1 MKKRRRIEDNF
12 QTAVANYLR
21 CKYPKVRFTI
31 SPQGMYLPMHI
42 AKRLK
47 AMGYAKGTPD
57 LMIFKRVATSICGMD
72 YYGGLMI
79 ELKPMEYGKRKG
91 SLSLEQ
97 KEFIRDLRQEG
108 YYADVCY
115 GSNEACELIDFYF
128 TSFEKLRERKL
139 NYD

>member
-1 MKKRRRIEDNF
+1 MQKRRRIEDNF
-12 QTAVANYLR
+12 QIAVANYLR
-21 CKYPKVRFTI
+21 YKYPKVRFTI

-57 LMIFKRVATSICGMD
+57 LMIFKRISMSIMTIER
-72 YYGGLMI
+72 YSGLMI

-91 SLSLEQ
+91 SLSVEQ

-115 GSNEACELIDFYF
+115 GSNEACDLIDFYL
-128 TSFEKLRERKL
+128 TSCEKLRERKL